1 VSRHDYVVRRE
12 LRSVGKQSQHG
23 QNCLLQHQVETVGMF
38 RRKVHQREALSVVVA
53 RFLLFCVFEL
63 IFICFLSRAVV
74 GKLEGG
80 KFVVVFSTV
89 TEQTGKRN
97 MLLNLFF
104 FKRNL
109 PRKAFVKM
117 LETTKAEQIAKMEQ
131 QKSDLKSVLVKADL
145 PKIEKRK

>member
-1 VSRHDYVVRRE
+1 
-12 LRSVGKQSQHG
+12 
-23 QNCLLQHQVETVGMF
+23 MF